1 MEEKKFFEVFPS
13 LKLKTGIS
21 GVFAEGIVTHISMNS
36 AKTCIKI
43 YIRFNRLIG
52 RNIISEVEQ
61 EIARQIKPFSGMKI
75 IIIERFNLSSLH
87 TPETI
92 LTEYRDSI
100 LFELGK
106 KNKISEQI
114 FRTSNMKFL
123 NDGIIEIRVA
133 DNMVSRTRTPD
144 IIEMLIEMMENRFGM
159 SVVFNVIYEER
170 EESRHSKEAEYKVL
184 RIVE

>member
-52 RNIISEVEQ
+52 RDIISEVEQ
-61 EIARQIKPFSGMKI
+61 EIGRQIKPFSGMKI

-92 LTEYRDSI
+92 MTEYKDSI

-106 KNKISEQI
+106 QNKISEEI
-114 FRTSNMKFL
+114 FRT
-123 NDGIIEIRVA
+123 
-133 DNMVSRTRTPD
+133 
-144 IIEMLIEMMENRFGM
+144 
-159 SVVFNVIYEER
+159 
-170 EESRHSKEAEYKVL
+170 
-184 RIVE
+184 